1 MKNVK
6 FINKNKRYIYLLI
19 SFLCLFVL
27 NGCDDT
33 DEFKSNDD
41 VSQIG
46 SIKIICFGNSFTHD
60 CMSYVPCI
68 MNDVVPQLDVTIG
81 IAYMGGCSLVQH
93 YANFIGKTIKFDSR
107 EYFPT
112 KYTYYEYSTDVGK
125 WKTIGKYHADRI
137 LLDEDWD
144 VVTFQQNGSNSDSKW
159 EKYYEPYIY
168 PIHESVRELV
178 GDSIKL
184 GWLSVHGAYKTT
196 FDGLF
201 AKWKG
206 TIENTKKI
214 DELTDNEIV
223 FPFGTAVQ
231 NLRTTPLVNLGDGG
245 FLMADNGHLHEGI
258 GCLTAAYA
266 IVLKILEFAGLEN
279 EVTILGND
287 IRPTKEWCKKIG
299 VPGANFGPKT
309 NDVVGISD
317 ENCYTAQMAAI
328 MAVKYPYEVTDCNA
342 YYIEP

>member
-1 MKNVK
+1 MKK
-6 FINKNKRYIYLLI
+6 FFIYLTICI
-19 SFLCLFVL
+19 SCWLVFT
-27 NGCDDT
+27 GCNESSEVYWEDSCV
-33 DEFKSNDD
+33 KIGD
-41 VSQIG
+41 V
-46 SIKIICFGNSFTHD
+46 KIICFGNSFTQD
-60 CMSYVPCI
+60 CMSYVPYI
-68 MNDVVPQLDVTIG
+68 LNDVAPQLDVTIG
-81 IAYMGGCSLVQH
+81 IASIGGSPLVQH
-93 YANFIGKTIKFDSR
+93 YANFLGKTMELDAK
-107 EYFPT
+107 EYET
-112 KYTYYEYSTDVGK
+112 KKYAYCKYYSNLGK
-125 WKTIGKYHADRI
+125 WINTGNYQTDAI
-137 LLDEDWD
+137 LLEEDWD
-144 VVTFQQNGSNSDSKW
+144 VVTFQQNGGNSDANW

-178 GDSIKL
+178 GDSIKF

-223 FPFGTAVQ
+223 FPFGTAIQ

-245 FLMADNGHLHEGI
+245 FLMADSGHLHEGI
-258 GCLTAAYA
+258 GCLAAAYT

-299 VPGANFGPKT
+299 VPGANFGTKT